1 MKKTELQNNLQQEID
16 RVNKLA
22 DRAFTL
28 PGAQGMDKDMQ
39 KSIHNAV
46 RARDKGD
53 VTDKILAVQELEYY
67 L

>member
-1 MKKTELQNNLQQEID
+1 
-16 RVNKLA
+16 
-22 DRAFTL
+22 
-28 PGAQGMDKDMQ
+28 MQ